1 MSLILDALKKLD
13 REKDA
18 RDPGVVVVGSVPWGA
33 RQPSRRPLAVAGL
46 TGLLLAVVAGAWWVL
61 RPTPRA
67 TSPAP
72 AVPPAALPTTV
83 APASPIA
90 PVPAPA
96 QPRTASPLPVAAR
109 DAVPPERPPVL
120 APAPAAPPAS
130 ATADP
135 AEDVPVEAAAP
146 ATGGARSPDELVLQA
161 ISEREGR
168 PVALVNDRLVREGDS
183 FDGVTVVRI
192 GASEVEVEVRGRRR
206 VLRF

>member
-33 RQPSRRPLAVAGL
+33 RQPSRRPLALAGL
-46 TGLLLAVVAGAWWVL
+46 AALLLVVLAGAWWAL
-61 RPTPRA
+61 APARGAATPLPA
-67 TSPAP
+67 VPAAAPAP
-72 AVPPAALPTTV
+72 ALAPASAV
-83 APASPIA
+83 APATA
-90 PVPAPA
+90 PSVPRGP
-96 QPRTASPLPVAAR
+96 TPLPLGAR
-109 DAVPPERPPVL
+109 DAVPPERRPAL
-120 APAPAAPPAS
+120 APTPAPPPAS
-130 ATADP
+130 GTEAP
-135 AEDVPVEAAAP
+135 AETAPLEASVT
-146 ATGGARSPDELVLQA
+146 ATGTARSPDELVLQA
-161 ISEREGR
+161 ISERDGS

>member
-46 TGLLLAVVAGAWWVL
+46 AALLLAVLAGAWWAL
-61 RPTPRA
+61 RPTPR
-67 TSPAP
+67 TTPPPP
-72 AVPPAALPTTV
+72 AVPPAPVPTTV
-83 APASPIA
+83 APTFQV
-90 PVPAPA
+90 PVPA
-96 QPRTASPLPVAAR
+96 QPRTASPPEAAAR
-109 DAVPPERPPVL
+109 DAAPPERPPVL
-120 APAPAAPPAS
+120 APQLAAPPAS
-130 ATADP
+130 AS
-135 AEDVPVEAAAP
+135 AAP
-146 ATGGARSPDELVLQA
+146 AEVAPGDAPGSAAGVPTSPDELVLQA

>member
-33 RQPSRRPLAVAGL
+33 RQPSRRPLAIAGL
-46 TGLLLAVVAGAWWVL
+46 AALLLAALGGAWWAFAPTRGAAT
-61 RPTPRA
+61 RPPAAPTLAR
-67 TSPAP
+67 TPAP
-72 AVPPAALPTTV
+72 ASAVR
-83 APASPIA
+83 
-90 PVPAPA
+90 PAPA
-96 QPRTASPLPVAAR
+96 PSVSRAPTPLALGAR
-109 DAVPPERPPVL
+109 DAPPPERPPL
-120 APAPAAPPAS
+120 PAPTPASPPAPG
-130 ATADP
+130 TEGP
-135 AEDVPVEAAAP
+135 AEAVPVEAPPP
-146 ATGGARSPDELVLQA
+146 ATGAARSPDELVLQA

>member
-33 RQPSRRPLAVAGL
+33 RQPSRRPLALAGL
-46 TGLLLAVVAGAWWVL
+46 AALLLAVLAGAWWAL

-67 TSPAP
+67 TPPAP
-72 AVPPAALPTTV
+72 AVPPAAVPTTV
-83 APASPIA
+83 APRSPVA
-90 PVPAPA
+90 TVPSPA
-96 QPRTASPLPVAAR
+96 QPRTASPPAAAR

-120 APAPAAPPAS
+120 APAPAPPPAS
-130 ATADP
+130 TT
-135 AEDVPVEAAAP
+135 AAP
-146 ATGGARSPDELVLQA
+146 AEVVPGEAPAAATGAARSPDELVLQA
-161 ISEREGR
+161 ISERDGR
-168 PVALVNDRLVREGDS
+168 PVALLNDRLVREGDS